1 MDNKLKIA
9 LVVFVLIGCIF
20 CVSIK
25 YNFLNNIENDE
36 TYNITVKN
44 DEETSEYIVY
54 NEKGDEILRTF
65 DESEIQLY
73 KDNPDFNPML
83 PDSAQYD
90 EELVENETFEESES
104 FYEE

>member
-9 LVVFVLIGCIF
+9 LIVFLLIVCIF
-20 CVSIK
+20 GVSIK
-25 YNFLNNIENDE
+25 YNILNNIENDE
-36 TYNITVKN
+36 TYNITIKN

-54 NEKGDEILRTF
+54 NENGDEISRTF
-65 DESEIQLY
+65 EESEIQLY
-73 KDNPDFNPML
+73 EDNPDFNPML

-90 EELVENETFEESES
+90 EEFVEIETFEESES